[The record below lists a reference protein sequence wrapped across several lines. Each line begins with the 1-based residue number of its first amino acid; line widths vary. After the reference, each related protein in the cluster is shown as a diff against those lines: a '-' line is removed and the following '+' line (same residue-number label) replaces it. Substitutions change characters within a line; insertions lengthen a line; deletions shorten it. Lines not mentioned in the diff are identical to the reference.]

1 VATFRQR
8 AAGVWEVQIRKT
20 GFPTCSRT
28 FDSKADARAWA
39 AVVESEMERGT
50 FRDRSKA
57 DKTTFG
63 AIISLYLQEVSP
75 GKKGASSE
83 QYRLGAILRDDPIA
97 QVKMSSL
104 TSKLMAS
111 WRDRRLKVVSGST
124 TNRDLS
130 LMSAVINWARREQGV
145 HLSENPISMIRRP
158 PEGRGRTR
166 RLSNVEEKSLLTALV
181 VPPRDEKGRHTG
193 PSNKWMLPLVSFAI
207 ETAMRRSEILR
218 LRWTDVHLE
227 ERYVHLSDTKNGDSR
242 DVPLS
247 SRAINILIELPRD
260 ESGRVFPI
268 SADSVKKSFERATIR
283 AGLENLRFHDLRHEA
298 TSRLAQKLSNVL
310 ELSSVTGHKSL
321 QMIKRYYHPRA
332 QDLASK
338 LD

>member
-1 VATFRQR
+1 
-8 AAGVWEVQIRKT
+8 
-20 GFPTCSRT
+20 
-28 FDSKADARAWA
+28 
-39 AVVESEMERGT
+39 MERGV
-50 FRDRSKA
+50 FRDRSRA
-57 DKTTFG
+57 EKTTFG
-63 AIISLYLQEVSP
+63 TIINCYLQEVSP
-75 GKKGASSE
+75 LKKGASSE
-83 QYRLGAILRDDPIA
+83 IYRLKAFLRDDPIA

-166 RLSNVEEKSLLTALV
+166 RLSNVEEQSLLAALT

-218 LRWTDVHLE
+218 LQWKDVHLE
-227 ERYVHLSDTKNGDSR
+227 ERYVHLSDSKNGDSR
-242 DVPLS
+242 DIPLS
-247 SRAINILIELPRD
+247 TRAASILTGLPRH

-268 SADSVKKSFERATIR
+268 SADSVKKSFERATVR

-321 QMIKRYYHPRA
+321 AMIKRYYHPRA
-332 QDLASK
+332 QDLAKK